1 MENPNT
7 TENATEATTPATET
21 AAEKPVKQQ
30 RMLPPENKVLFET
43 LRVKVWG
50 KDVPLTDLFRERSV
64 TVDGVE
70 LTLCS
75 NDAGGGC
82 AEEVEA
88 AAETRPSLVLKGERG
103 FFVAP
108 LCAKCAQA
116 VGHFRYEIRRNVAND
131 EKHPRCR
138 DARRV
143 LSHTVVCKGKV
154 EAEARLAEL
163 SAPRPDPKAAKD
175 AAFASLVEYFR
186 ALRTEERFTR
196 GGEEMVRVR
205 MSDEVM
211 LPLASSKRP
220 GAYFGKCVPMSPKSY
235 FGAYGVVR
243 FPNAD
248 GWKVI
253 LLTTFELSALKKA
266 GAQDLLFNGWLY
278 GSRDDEEVTGGLEDK
293 LFREAEMRALELTQK
308 GEEGVR
314 KADRQARFEARKAG
328 GGNRGNG
335 GGGGGGQGRET
346 KVAAPQP
353 QAAVSVPQADPIAI
367 AADADKTR
375 ARERHAERKE
385 RRGDGE
391 GKPGRRNGQRS
402 DEDGVEFR
410 QEMELEGSRRGKG
423 RKNRGNEQD
432 DRSWAEHTSAGNGSA
447 KLGDQFGSLLSKVPV
462 APGPNGQ

>member
-50 KDVPLTDLFRERSV
+50 KDVPLTDIFRARSV
-64 TVDGVE
+64 VVDGAE

-82 AEEVEA
+82 AEEVG
-88 AAETRPSLVLKGERG
+88 AAETRPTLVLKGEDS
-103 FFVAP
+103 FFLAP
-108 LCAKCAQA
+108 LCPKCGQA
-116 VGHFRYEIRRNVAND
+116 VGHFRYEIRKNVAND
-131 EKHPRCR
+131 EKHPRCG
-138 DARRV
+138 DARRL
-143 LSHTVVCKGKV
+143 LSHTVVCKGKA
-154 EAEARLAEL
+154 EAEARLAEV
-163 SAPRPDPKAAKD
+163 SAPKVDPRAERD
-175 AAFASLVEYFR
+175 AAFAALVEYFR
-186 ALRTEERFTR
+186 ALRTEERFMR
-196 GGEEMVRVR
+196 GGGEMVKVR

-220 GAYFGKCVPMSPKSY
+220 GAYFGKCVPMSPKSR
-235 FGAYGVVR
+235 FGAFGVVKY
-243 FPNAD
+243 PD
-248 GWKVI
+248 GWRVI
-253 LLTTFELSALKKA
+253 ALSAFELSAIIKA
-266 GAQDLLFNGWLY
+266 GARDLLFNGWLY
-278 GSRDDEEVTGGLEDK
+278 QPRDDEELTEELEDK
-293 LFREAEMRALELTQK
+293 LFREAELRALELTQK

-346 KVAAPQP
+346 KAAPQAT
-353 QAAVSVPQADPIAI
+353 QAVVSDPAPQADPIAI

-391 GKPGRRNGQRS
+391 GKPGRRNGRRS
-402 DEDGVEFR
+402 DEDGEFH
-410 QEMELEGSRRGKG
+410 QEMELEGSRRNNRG
-423 RKNRGNEQD
+423 RKGKPTED